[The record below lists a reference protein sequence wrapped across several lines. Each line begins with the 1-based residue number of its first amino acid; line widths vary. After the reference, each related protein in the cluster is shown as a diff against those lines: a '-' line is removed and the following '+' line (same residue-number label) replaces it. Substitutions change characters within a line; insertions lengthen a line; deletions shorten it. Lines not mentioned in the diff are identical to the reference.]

1 MGARLEAGLVGRRE
15 EQDRIAA
22 LLAGARSG
30 QSGVLVIRGEAGIG
44 KTALLSHM
52 AAAASDFRV
61 LHVCGSEL
69 EMEFPYAGVQQL
81 CGPLLAFVAQLPEP
95 QQRALEVSLGL
106 KDGDLPT
113 GCWSVWPFSR
123 CSVRPA
129 TTGQRCASS
138 MMRSGSTRVRCR
150 RSPSWQGDSL
160 RSRSSWFAARRA
172 GAEQELRGH
181 PKTVLAGLN
190 GEESQSLLMSVL
202 PGPLDEYVKDNL
214 LAEAK
219 GNPLA
224 LLELHRALTPAELA
238 GGYGLATAT
247 NPHALESSF
256 CRRLSALPRQTLL
269 LLLLAAADPAGRP
282 EWLRAAAKRLGI
294 SVDAADAAEAEG
306 LITVEDGIRF
316 RHPLIRS
323 AIYRSASF
331 TDRRAAHTAL
341 AAVITGP
348 SADDYRAWHRSHG
361 TLSDDDEVADDL
373 EHSAERARGRGG
385 AAAEAK
391 LEPGLPRAAL
401 PLITTVEAAT
411 DDETLTARAEL
422 IRAKAAFAAS
432 RGADAPAL
440 LLSAAA
446 RLAHLDSKLSRE
458 TYLQAVTASIL
469 VGRCATDATNTPS
482 AVAKAAKMAPPPSQ
496 PPRAVDHLLDGL
508 VVRLTEGHRAA
519 APKLKEAIS
528 AYMAEVENRTADP
541 RWHDITH
548 RVCLD
553 VFDIETYN
561 FLAERQL
568 EQLRIDGALT
578 VLPLALQTY
587 SGIAVTYGNF
597 TRAAMLLDESQVITS
612 ATGAPLPG
620 CVWAYLAAYRGQEK
634 ECREIVETTISLAEQ
649 RGEGFDIDGAL
660 YSAAILHLG
669 LSQYPEALAAASSAR
684 QHDDVGVQTHIL
696 NELVEAAAR
705 CGERSIAKDAAD
717 ELQQQAQVCGTDT
730 ALGMAAR
737 AVALVSDGPSA
748 DTKYR
753 TAIDHL
759 QRSPFVVYLPRAHLV
774 YGEWLRREKRRAE
787 ARVQLRTAYDSFVQ
801 MRADGFANRARRELR
816 ATGEPVLARSHS
828 PNTGL
833 TTQEAQIATL
843 ARDGYTNSEIAEQL
857 YISPRTVE
865 WHLNHIFGKLNITSR
880 RQLRHKQFDAT

>member
-348 SADDYRAWHRSHG
+348 SADHYRAWHRSHG

-391 LEPGLPRAAL
+391 LDAGLPRAAL

>member
-1 MGARLEAGLVGRRE
+1 MARMMGARLEAGLVGRRE

-282 EWLRAAAKRLGI
+282 DGFGRLPSASASRSTPPTPPKQKVSSRSKTGFG
-294 SVDAADAAEAEG
+294 SA
-306 LITVEDGIRF
+306 
-316 RHPLIRS
+316 IRS
-323 AIYRSASF
+323 F
-331 TDRRAAHTAL
+331 
-341 AAVITGP
+341 V
-348 SADDYRAWHRSHG
+348 
-361 TLSDDDEVADDL
+361 
-373 EHSAERARGRGG
+373 
-385 AAAEAK
+385 
-391 LEPGLPRAAL
+391 
-401 PLITTVEAAT
+401 
-411 DDETLTARAEL
+411 
-422 IRAKAAFAAS
+422 
-432 RGADAPAL
+432 
-440 LLSAAA
+440 
-446 RLAHLDSKLSRE
+446 
-458 TYLQAVTASIL
+458 
-469 VGRCATDATNTPS
+469 
-482 AVAKAAKMAPPPSQ
+482 PPS
-496 PPRAVDHLLDGL
+496 
-508 VVRLTEGHRAA
+508 
-519 APKLKEAIS
+519 
-528 AYMAEVENRTADP
+528 
-541 RWHDITH
+541 
-548 RVCLD
+548 
-553 VFDIETYN
+553 
-561 FLAERQL
+561 
-568 EQLRIDGALT
+568 
-578 VLPLALQTY
+578 
-587 SGIAVTYGNF
+587 
-597 TRAAMLLDESQVITS
+597 
-612 ATGAPLPG
+612 TGAPLS
-620 CVWAYLAAYRGQEK
+620 R
-634 ECREIVETTISLAEQ
+634 I
-649 RGEGFDIDGAL
+649 
-660 YSAAILHLG
+660 
-669 LSQYPEALAAASSAR
+669 
-684 QHDDVGVQTHIL
+684 
-696 NELVEAAAR
+696 
-705 CGERSIAKDAAD
+705 
-717 ELQQQAQVCGTDT
+717 
-730 ALGMAAR
+730 
-737 AVALVSDGPSA
+737 
-748 DTKYR
+748 
-753 TAIDHL
+753 
-759 QRSPFVVYLPRAHLV
+759 
-774 YGEWLRREKRRAE
+774 
-787 ARVQLRTAYDSFVQ
+787 
-801 MRADGFANRARRELR
+801 
-816 ATGEPVLARSHS
+816 GEP
-828 PNTGL
+828 P
-833 TTQEAQIATL
+833 TL
-843 ARDGYTNSEIAEQL
+843 P
-857 YISPRTVE
+857 SPR
-865 WHLNHIFGKLNITSR
+865 
-880 RQLRHKQFDAT
+880 

>member
-1 MGARLEAGLVGRRE
+1 M
-15 EQDRIAA
+15 
-22 LLAGARSG
+22 
-30 QSGVLVIRGEAGIG
+30 
-44 KTALLSHM
+44 
-52 AAAASDFRV
+52 
-61 LHVCGSEL
+61 
-69 EMEFPYAGVQQL
+69 
-81 CGPLLAFVAQLPEP
+81 
-95 QQRALEVSLGL
+95 EVSLGL
-106 KDGDLPT
+106 KDGDPPDRLLVSLAVLTLLGAASNDRPT
-113 GCWSVWPFSR
+113 LCVVDDAQWID
-123 CSVRPA
+123 
-129 TTGQRCASS
+129 TSS
-138 MMRSGSTRVRCR
+138 LQTLSFVAR
-150 RSPSWQGDSL
+150 RLLAEPIVMV
-160 RSRSSWFAARRA
+160 FAARRA

-385 AAAEAK
+385 AAAAAAFLARAAALTSDPVRRANRALDAAEAK
-391 LEPGLPRAAL
+391 LDAGLPRAAL

-508 VVRLTEGHRAA
+508 VVRLTEGHRARHRSSKRRSA
-519 APKLKEAIS
+519 HTSPKSRIE
-528 AYMAEVENRTADP
+528 RP
-541 RWHDITH
+541 TH
-548 RVCLD
+548 AG
-553 VFDIETYN
+553 TT
-561 FLAERQL
+561 
-568 EQLRIDGALT
+568 LRI
-578 VLPLALQTY
+578 
-587 SGIAVTYGNF
+587 
-597 TRAAMLLDESQVITS
+597 
-612 ATGAPLPG
+612 
-620 CVWAYLAAYRGQEK
+620 
-634 ECREIVETTISLAEQ
+634 
-649 RGEGFDIDGAL
+649 
-660 YSAAILHLG
+660 
-669 LSQYPEALAAASSAR
+669 AS
-684 QHDDVGVQTHIL
+684 
-696 NELVEAAAR
+696 
-705 CGERSIAKDAAD
+705 
-717 ELQQQAQVCGTDT
+717 
-730 ALGMAAR
+730 
-737 AVALVSDGPSA
+737 VSTCS
-748 DTKYR
+748 
-753 TAIDHL
+753 
-759 QRSPFVVYLPRAHLV
+759 
-774 YGEWLRREKRRAE
+774 
-787 ARVQLRTAYDSFVQ
+787 
-801 MRADGFANRARRELR
+801 
-816 ATGEPVLARSHS
+816 
-828 PNTGL
+828 
-833 TTQEAQIATL
+833 
-843 ARDGYTNSEIAEQL
+843 
-857 YISPRTVE
+857 
-865 WHLNHIFGKLNITSR
+865 TSR
-880 RQLRHKQFDAT
+880 RTTSWRNANSSSCASMAP

>member
-391 LEPGLPRAAL
+391 LDAGLPRAAL

-801 MRADGFANRARRELR
+801 MRADGFATRARRELR

>member
-181 PKTVLAGLN
+181 PKTVLASLN

-391 LEPGLPRAAL
+391 LDAGLPRAAL